1 MTIAYLALG
10 SNIGDRLENLRNAAQ
25 RLGDFSEIEI
35 EARSQIYETQSVEGG
50 GPDDFLNAVL
60 RVRTSLSPRD
70 LLARIRNIETQL
82 GRPQPPRHGP
92 RAIDID
98 ILLFGDLKMS
108 DADLEIPHPRMHRR
122 AFVLKPLLDVLEGGW
137 TQATNEIWNE
147 DNKNAAS
154 DDERQNPSRHDH

>member
-10 SNIGDRLENLRNAAQ
+10 SNIGDRLENLRGAAEM
-25 RLGDFSEIEI
+25 LGAFSEIEI
-35 EARSQIYETQSVEGG
+35 QARSKIYETQSVEGG

-60 RVRTSLSPRD
+60 RIETSLSPRE
-70 LLARIRNIETQL
+70 LLGKILEIETQL

-98 ILLFGDLKMS
+98 ILLFGDLQICKG
-108 DADLEIPHPRMHRR
+108 DLEIPHPRMHRR

-137 TQATNEIWNE
+137 TQATNWNWNE
-147 DNKNAAS
+147 ENEKCS
-154 DDERQNPSRHDH
+154 E